1 MIVSIANPL
10 PMYVT
15 LNRMTPEGR
24 VVCSAFSGPV
34 LCLLGD
40 HLGFITAAYP
50 AGTIP
55 MLAGKILSALLAL
68 AIALLLVRAGRG
80 KRAETAASA
89 A

>member
-15 LNRMTPEGR
+15 LNRMTSEGR

-55 MLAGKILSALLAL
+55 MLAGKILSAVLAL
-68 AIALLLVRAGRG
+68 MIALLLVRAGRG
-80 KRAETAASA
+80 KQAAA
-89 A
+89 KMA